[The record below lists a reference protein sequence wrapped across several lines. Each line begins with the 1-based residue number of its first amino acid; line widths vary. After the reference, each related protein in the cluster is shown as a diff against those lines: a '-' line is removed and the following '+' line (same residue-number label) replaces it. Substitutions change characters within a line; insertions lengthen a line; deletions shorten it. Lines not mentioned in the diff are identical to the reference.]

1 MYIIEGAAFLMA
13 DLLNK
18 LRMLDAAPK
27 KPVPKPV
34 EPKET
39 RAFYHSQHLFPVSLF
54 CDQSHAEPKL
64 LESLFGCSFPEKVE
78 PEDILFLDTETTGL
92 SGGVGTVAFEIGVGY
107 FTHSGFAVEQFLM
120 HDYPEEPDML
130 NALNALMKR
139 FPIICTFNGRTFDI
153 PLLRSR
159 FLMNRVPHP
168 NIPEVH
174 ADVLHPARRL
184 WKLRLKRC
192 NLGHLEEELL
202 HVVRE
207 DDLPGALVP
216 QTYFQY
222 LKDGDFAPIERI
234 LEHNKQDIVSLA
246 QLFYFMCQQASAPEQ
261 IEHGEDLFSLARAM
275 EKRGEKDKAIR
286 CYRLSAAG
294 SMRPQA
300 FQALAR
306 IEKSAGHTEA
316 AVKLYQTML
325 RQGDDPVFACEAL
338 AKLYEHQL
346 RDIPGALSYTRQAL
360 LLLSEPS
367 LFRDETSQEK
377 QNMLQYRY
385 SRLRRKL
392 SAIHSK

>member
-1 MYIIEGAAFLMA
+1 MA

-27 KPVPKPV
+27 KPSVKPP
-34 EPKET
+34 EPKTE
-39 RAFYHSQHLFPVSLF
+39 RAFYHKQHLFPVSLF
-54 CDQSHAEPKL
+54 CDRSHAAQPL
-64 LESLFGCSFPEKVE
+64 LENLFGCPFPASIE
-78 PEDILFLDTETTGL
+78 PEDLLFLDTETTGL
-92 SGGVGTVAFEIGVGY
+92 SGGVGTVAFQIGVGY
-107 FTHSGFAVEQFLM
+107 FTHSGFVVEQFLM
-120 HDYPEEPDML
+120 HDYPEEPAML
-130 NALNALMKR
+130 HALNALMKR
-139 FPIICTFNGRTFDI
+139 FPILCTFNGRTFDV
-153 PLLRSR
+153 PLLKSR
-159 FLMNRVPHP
+159 FLMNRIPHP

-202 HVVRE
+202 HVTRE
-207 DDLPGALVP
+207 DDLPGAMVP

-222 LKDGDFAPIERI
+222 LKDGNFAPIEKI

-246 QLFYFMCQQASAPEQ
+246 QLFYFMCQQAAQPDLMVY
-261 IEHGEDLFSLARAM
+261 GEDLFSLAKAM
-275 EKRGEKDKAIR
+275 EKRGEREKAMK
-286 CYRLSAAG
+286 CYHLSANNG
-294 SMRPQA
+294 MRTQA

-306 IEKSAGHTEA
+306 IEKREGHTEA

-325 RQGDDPVFACEAL
+325 TQGDDPVFACEAL

-367 LFRDETSQEK
+367 LFRDESVQAQ
-377 QNMLQYRY
+377 QNLLQYRY
-385 SRLRRKL
+385 ARLRRKL
-392 SAIHSK
+392 SAIHSE

>member
-1 MYIIEGAAFLMA
+1 MA

-27 KPVPKPV
+27 KPAPKPR
-34 EPKET
+34 EADIS
-39 RAFYHSQHLFPVSLF
+39 RSFYHSQHLFPVSLF
-54 CDQSHAEPKL
+54 CDRSYAEPRL
-64 LESLFGCSFPEKVE
+64 LENLFGCAFPEAVE

-92 SGGVGTVAFEIGVGY
+92 SGGVGTVAFQIGVGY
-107 FTHSGFAVEQFLM
+107 FTHNGFAVEQFLM
-120 HDYPEEPDML
+120 HDYPEETEML

-139 FPIICTFNGRTFDI
+139 FPIICTFNGRTFDV
-153 PLLRSR
+153 PLLKSR
-159 FLMNRVPHP
+159 FLMNRIPSP

-192 NLGHLEEELL
+192 SLGHLEEELL

-222 LKDGDFAPIERI
+222 LKDGDFAPIQRI

-246 QLFYFMCQQASAPEQ
+246 QLFYFMCQQAACPDQ
-261 IEHGEDLFSLARAM
+261 IEHGEDLVSLAKAM
-275 EKRGEKDKAIR
+275 EKRGEKETAIK
-286 CYRLSAAG
+286 CYRMSAAS

-306 IEKSAGHTEA
+306 IEKSSGHTET

-346 RDIPGALSYTRQAL
+346 RDIQGALSYTRQAL
-360 LLLSEPS
+360 LLLSEPT
-367 LFRDETSQEK
+367 LFRDESVQEK

-385 SRLRRKL
+385 ARLRRKL
-392 SAIHSK
+392 SMLHSK